1 MRADDS
7 PAPSASPTHP
17 PPPPDESPFR
27 ERAAAAGARGAR
39 LARLGDRIAELSA
52 RIQAATHELL
62 VLIREFDEQEGWDGC
77 LSCAQWLSWRA
88 GLSPGAAREHVRVA
102 RALGNLPRLSDAM
115 GRGKVSYSKVRAVT
129 RVATAE
135 NEQTLLDVALAGT
148 AAHVERIARA
158 WRRIDRNVEQ
168 AEERRRNAS
177 RELRTWV
184 DEDGMVVVRGR
195 LTPDVGAVLRRAL
208 EAACDQARRAPA
220 SDRGGEEEAAAASAG
235 AEKEAAGALAGVEEE
250 AAAASADAEEPTLAQ
265 RQADAIG
272 TVAEAALAG
281 GLDRG
286 TAGDRY
292 QVVLHVDTEALAEPR
307 DLPAGTSGGAA
318 SGSERRAGSDRVPAG
333 TSGGAASGSERR
345 AGSDRVPA
353 GTSGG
358 TASGSERRA
367 GAGRVP
373 AGTSGGA
380 ASGSAR
386 RAGSDRVP
394 AGTSANAVSGS
405 ERRAGAGRVP
415 AGTSGGAAS
424 GSARRAGSDGVPAGT
439 SGGAVSGSEPRAGAG
454 RVPAGMSG
462 GAASGSERRA
472 GSDRVL
478 AGTPAVARVADGP
491 GGGFPMRTAMPGRAG
506 RLGQRRWPRTSDPC
520 PGARPRIRASDAA
533 ASEPAT
539 AASESTRSAAR
550 AGSTRPARCA
560 HRPATSASIPPAAPA
575 GGSQTVL
582 DEAGG
587 IHVSAETARRVACDA
602 ATVTLRHGPG
612 GEILDVGRRTRTIS
626 PALRRALAARDRQC
640 RFPGC
645 GNLRVD
651 AHHVEHWADGGR
663 TALDNLVLLCRRH
676 HRAVHEE
683 GFRVTVDAAG
693 GVGFLRPDGR
703 PLLEAPPA
711 PAWTGPALQPT
722 NDGLAAAGIEI
733 DADTATPSWR
743 GERLDLDFAMSVLWR
758 PRREPPTE

>member
-17 PPPPDESPFR
+17 PPPPDESPSR

-115 GRGKVSYSKVRAVT
+115 RRGKVSYSKVRAVT

-195 LTPDVGAVLRRAL
+195 LTPEVGAVLRRAL

-307 DLPAGTSGGAA
+307 DVPAGTSGGAA

-358 TASGSERRA
+358 
-367 GAGRVP
+367 
-373 AGTSGGA
+373 
-380 ASGSAR
+380 
-386 RAGSDRVP
+386 
-394 AGTSANAVSGS
+394 
-405 ERRAGAGRVP
+405 
-415 AGTSGGAAS
+415 
-424 GSARRAGSDGVPAGT
+424 
-439 SGGAVSGSEPRAGAG
+439 
-454 RVPAGMSG
+454 
-462 GAASGSERRA
+462 AASGSERRA

-491 GGGFPMRTAMPGRAG
+491 GGGLPMRTAMPGRAG

-539 AASESTRSAAR
+539 AASESTQSAAR

-587 IHVSAETARRVACDA
+587 IHVSAETARRIACDA
-602 ATVTLRHGPG
+602 ATVTMHHGSG

-693 GVGFLRPDGR
+693 GVRFLRPDGR
-703 PLLEAPPA
+703 PLLEAPPG